1 MLFFAT
7 VSLAQQATDSKK
19 QADAEVTPEQ
29 LNAIKNTP
37 AKTGLTYSSLS
48 QFIQSTVT
56 SGKNGGFSFKSSF
69 FGLSYLFGG
78 KNDSLS
84 SYYLS
89 KTGWWQRNQEL
100 SVGVNKASS
109 GNDQIALATVGYKV
123 SVINHRDKSV
133 VNFFADAV
141 LSKGTDVA
149 DHSMAIADVIYTSD
163 VAVHFVK
170 ANFSGAD
177 LNKVLAAVDAKR
189 KEKLA
194 NIQSAKW
201 TTDDLETAITASKV
215 TITKQELKNL
225 SHKFNDELKKGD
237 GMIKAY
243 TSADNSNKTDDYKR
257 FKAIAD
263 SIFKKYG
270 YSYSELHKNLQ
281 KEYNAYAKKI
291 EMGALF
297 TLSFNPGYNFQYH
310 HFDTT
315 SFSARYL
322 KGFGNYKKPWNVDL
336 QGTIVSLR
344 DSSSAP
350 KDFGHN
356 KTKFSAGLNKVFAV
370 DDKDN
375 PLLEAEFAGEYDLVL
390 NGRYAHERKQ
400 AVTANLVTSIH
411 LSKEFTLPLTLKY
424 DIKHPNL
431 FGFVSVQW
439 NLEDSGK
446 NNSKTN

>member
-7 VSLAQQATDSKK
+7 VSLAQQGSDGKNQTNPEA
-19 QADAEVTPEQ
+19 TPEQ

-69 FGLSYLFGG
+69 FGLAYLFNG

-84 SYYLS
+84 RYYLS
-89 KTGWWQRNQEL
+89 KTGKWQRNQEL
-100 SVGVNKASS
+100 SLGINKTGS
-109 GNDQIALATVGYKV
+109 GNDQISLVTVGYKV
-123 SVINHRDKSV
+123 SVINNRDKSEH
-133 VNFFADAV
+133 NFFEDKV
-141 LSKGTDVA
+141 LSSGIDVA

-163 VAVHFVK
+163 VAVRFVK
-170 ANFSGAD
+170 SNFSGAD
-177 LNKVLAAVDAKR
+177 LNNVLTAVDAER
-189 KEKLA
+189 KAKLA

-201 TTDDLETAITASKV
+201 TTDDLEKAITASKV
-215 TITKQELKNL
+215 AFSKQELTNLKN
-225 SHKFNDELKKGD
+225 KFNEELKKGD

-243 TSADNSNKTDDYKR
+243 TSADSSNKPADYKR

-291 EMGALF
+291 ETGALL
-297 TLSFNPGYNFQYH
+297 TLSFNPGYNFQYN

-356 KTKFSAGLNKVFAV
+356 KGKISVGLNKVFAV

-375 PLLEAEFAGEYDLVL
+375 PLLESEFAGEYDLVL
-390 NGRYAHERKQ
+390 NGRYAHEQKQ
-400 AVTANLVTSIH
+400 VVTANLVTSIH

-424 DIKHPNL
+424 DIKHPNV
-431 FGFVSVQW
+431 FGFISLQW

-446 NNSKTN
+446 SNSKTN